1 MSRSTTFAAAAA
13 LLAMPFA
20 MAAHAAETL
29 PADQM
34 KKIMEFRHWAHANPE
49 LSNQEFDTS
58 KRIAQ
63 ELRAMGYD
71 VTTDIAITGVVGLLD
86 TGRAGPTVA
95 VRADMDALPVED
107 RSGLPFASEATAE
120 YQGNTL
126 PVAHACGHDIHM
138 SVGLG
143 TAQAIMNRKD
153 QLRGK
158 VMFIFQPAEEGTP
171 PGVKGGA
178 SYMLEQGVF
187 DIAEPAAI
195 FALHAQPDLNV
206 GEAGFTAGP
215 AYASSDQFVI
225 SLKGKQAHGAW
236 PHRAI
241 DPVVMAADVVQ
252 AFQTI
257 RSRNMDPQAP
267 GVVTVG
273 IINGG
278 QRYNII
284 PESVELQGTV
294 RAYDVAVQDMVEKR
308 MHEILKGITSAYGGD
323 YELTYKRHTPATV
336 NHTALTEWAGQQLD
350 AVLGEDNAQHF
361 PPVMGAEDFAYFA
374 NEVPGFYFWLG
385 VTPEG
390 KTNSALHTPTMRA
403 DDAAVAPGIKA
414 MTALVTNYLESP
426 PELAKQE

>member
-1 MSRSTTFAAAAA
+1 MSRTLSTLLVLPLAV
-13 LLAMPFA
+13 LLAAPA
-20 MAAHAAETL
+20 SAAEPL

-34 KKIMEFRHWAHANPE
+34 KKVMEFRHWVHANPE

-58 KRIAQ
+58 KRIAK
-63 ELRAMGYD
+63 ELRDMGYD
-71 VTTDIAITGVVGLLD
+71 VTTGIAITGVVGILD
-86 TGRAGPTVA
+86 TGKPGPTVA

-138 SVGLG
+138 SAALG
-143 TAQAIMNRKD
+143 TAQALMNRKD
-153 QLRGK
+153 ELRGK
-158 VMFIFQPAEEGTP
+158 VMFVFQPAEEGTP
-171 PGVKGGA
+171 PGEKGGA
-178 SYMLEQGVF
+178 SYMLEEGVF
-187 DIAEPAAI
+187 DIAKPSAM
-195 FALHAQPDLNV
+195 FALHAQPDLEV
-206 GEAGFTAGP
+206 GEVGFTAGP

-225 SLKGKQAHGAW
+225 TLKGKQAHGAW

-257 RSRNMDPQAP
+257 RSRNLDPQAP

-284 PESVELQGTV
+284 PETVELQGTV
-294 RAYDVAVQDMVEKR
+294 RAYDVAVQDLVENR
-308 MHEILKGITSAYGGD
+308 MHEILKGIASAYGGD
-323 YELTYKRHTPATV
+323 YEMVYKRHTPATV
-336 NHTALTEWAGQQLD
+336 NHDTLTAWAGEQLVP
-350 AVLGEDNAQHF
+350 VLGKDNAQHF

-403 DDAAVAPGIKA
+403 DDAAVPVGIQA
-414 MTALVTNYLESP
+414 MTTLVTRYLEDA
-426 PELAKQE
+426 PELAD

>member
-1 MSRSTTFAAAAA
+1 MSRSLIA
-13 LLAMPFA
+13 LLAFILL
-20 MAAHAAETL
+20 AANAEAVEPLTN
-29 PADQM
+29 DQL
-34 KKIMEFRHWAHANPE
+34 KTIMEFRHWSHAHPE
-49 LSNQEFDTS
+49 LSNQEFETS
-58 KRIAQ
+58 KRIAR
-63 ELRAMGYD
+63 ELGAMGYK
-71 VTTDIAITGVVGLLD
+71 VTTDIAITGVVGILD
-86 TGRAGPTVA
+86 TGRAGPAVA

-107 RSGLPFASEATAE
+107 RSGLPFASDATAE

-143 TAQAIMNRKD
+143 TARAIMNRKD
-153 QLRGK
+153 ELRGK

-171 PGVKGGA
+171 PGEKGGA
-178 SYMLEQGVF
+178 SYMLEEGVF
-187 DIAEPAAI
+187 DIAKPDAI
-195 FALHAQPDLNV
+195 FALHSQPDLNV
-206 GEAGFTAGP
+206 GEVGFTAGP
-215 AYASSDQFVI
+215 AYASSDQFI
-225 SLKGKQAHGAW
+225 ITLKGKQAHGAW
-236 PHRAI
+236 PHRSI
-241 DPVVMAADVVQ
+241 DPIVMAADVVQ

-294 RAYDVAVQDMVEKR
+294 RAYDVAVQDMVETR

-323 YELTYKRHTPATV
+323 YEMTYKRHTPATV
-336 NHTALTEWAGQQLD
+336 NNEKLTAWAGEQLVP
-350 AVLGEDNAQHF
+350 VLGKENTQHF

-390 KTNSALHTPTMRA
+390 RTNSALHTPTMRA
-403 DDAAVAPGIKA
+403 DDSAIAPGIKA
-414 MTALVTNYLESP
+414 MTALVTNYLEDP
-426 PELAKQE
+426 PKLSKPQ

>member
-1 MSRSTTFAAAAA
+1 MPRSRILAVAAV
-13 LLAMPFA
+13 LLALPLTTPA
-20 MAAHAAETL
+20 YAAETL

-34 KKIMEFRHWAHANPE
+34 KKIMEFRHWSHANPE
-49 LSNQEFDTS
+49 LSNQEFETS
-58 KRIAQ
+58 KRIEK

-71 VTTDIAITGVVGLLD
+71 VTTDIAITGVVAMLD
-86 TGRAGPTVA
+86 TGRAGPTIA

-107 RSGLPFASEATAE
+107 RSGLPFASSKTAE

-153 QLRGK
+153 ELRGK

-171 PGVKGGA
+171 PGEKGGA

-187 DIAEPAAI
+187 DIAKPEAI

-225 SLKGKQAHGAW
+225 SLHGKQAHGAW

-257 RSRNMDPQAP
+257 RSRNLDPQAP

-294 RAYDVAVQDMVEKR
+294 RAYDVAVQDLVEQR

-323 YELTYKRHTPATV
+323 YDMTYKRHTPATV
-336 NHTALTEWAGQQLD
+336 NDDALTDWAGPQLET
-350 AVLGEDNAQHF
+350 VLGEDNAQHF

-403 DDAAVAPGIKA
+403 DDAAVPVGIKA
-414 MTALVTNYLESP
+414 MTALVINYLENP
-426 PELAKQE
+426 PELAK

>member
-1 MSRSTTFAAAAA
+1 MPRATSFVVAAA

-34 KKIMEFRHWAHANPE
+34 KQILEFRHWSHANPE

-58 KRIAQ
+58 KRIAN
-63 ELRAMGYD
+63 ELRAMGYE
-71 VTTDIAITGVVGLLD
+71 VITDIAITGVVGVLD

-143 TAQAIMNRKD
+143 TAQAIMNRKAD
-153 QLRGK
+153 LRGK

-171 PGVKGGA
+171 PGEKGGA

-187 DIAEPAAI
+187 DIAKPEAI

-294 RAYDVAVQDMVEKR
+294 RAYDVAVQDMVEQR

-336 NHTALTEWAGQQLD
+336 NHTGLTEWAGRQLD
-350 AVLGEDNAQHF
+350 SVLGNDNAQHF

-403 DDAAVAPGIKA
+403 DDTAIAPGIKA
-414 MTALVTNYLESP
+414 MTALVTNYLADP
-426 PELAKQE
+426 PKLARQR